1 MAVVAAAVAAAAVA
15 FLHGGNLVVV
25 DTGTHSQRVVLRHAG
40 IGPVRWSGDGR
51 LVSSGGKIAGGPALP
66 TAQLTWAP
74 RGETAAYLTRAGALF
89 VWSPSRG
96 KRRILPASWGAQAVA
111 WSRDGRLAIGR
122 SVCHRPCGIP
132 THREVWVWR
141 KGSLRRIVD
150 HADGT
155 PMPARWDGRGR
166 VIWWLWP
173 GSGSIAADGVAVYAG
188 ARRVG
193 AMLMYRDYL
202 TACGRGLAFASG
214 GDRNSMHGKSIVYDG
229 QDVSRDRSRSWTSP
243 SCNASGS
250 LLVAA
255 AGKENTQ
262 GPWSH
267 EHRAI
272 WQLLPARRQLTRPPA
287 GWTDEAPLV
296 LHDDSVLF
304 VRTRQT
310 ARKVNGRWYE
320 TDRGRLELWHDE
332 VLSRVADLTY
342 TSSEL
347 SGASLQYYGHYD
359 WEQRLAV
366 RP

>member
-1 MAVVAAAVAAAAVA
+1 MVAAVAAAAVA

-25 DTGTHSQRVVLRHAG
+25 DTATHAQRVVLQHAG
-40 IGPVRWSGDGR
+40 IGPVRWSGDGK
-51 LVSSGGKIAGGPALP
+51 LVSSGGKVAGGPTLP
-66 TAQLTWAP
+66 AAQVTWAP
-74 RGETAAYLTRAGALF
+74 RGETAAYITHKGALYA
-89 VWSPSRG
+89 WSPSG
-96 KRRILPASWGAQAVA
+96 GRRLILPAGWGVQAVA

-122 SVCHRPCGIP
+122 SVCHVPCGVP

-141 KGSLRRIVD
+141 PGSLTRIVD
-150 HADGT
+150 HADGA
-155 PMPARWDGRGR
+155 PMPALWDGRGR

-173 GSGSIAADGVAVYAG
+173 DSGSIAADGVAVYADT
-188 ARRVG
+188 RRIG

-202 TACGRGLAFASG
+202 AVCGRALTLASG

-229 QDVSRDRSRSWTSP
+229 RDVSRDRSRSWVSP

-255 AGKENTQ
+255 AGRENTQ

-272 WQLLPARRQLTRPPA
+272 WELLPARRQLTHPPA
-287 GWTDEAPLV
+287 GWTDEAPQV
-296 LHDDSVLF
+296 LHDGSVLF

-310 ARKVNGRWYE
+310 SRKVSGQWYE
-320 TDRGRLELWHDE
+320 TDRGRLEL
-332 VLSRVADLTY
+332 LRRGTLTRVANLTY
-342 TSSEL
+342 TVDEL
-347 SGASLQYYGHYD
+347 SGAFLQYYGHYD
-359 WEQRLAV
+359 WSMRLAV